1 MRIIHINDKLKI
13 SGGVE
18 VSIRDISTEL
28 RTRGIE
34 TRWLALKREG
44 KEAIIQSHDSELEWR
59 GPLSELG
66 RSTLAEIIGDDTVL
80 HVHSLS
86 EPAIL
91 QELFDLAPVVRH
103 IHEPRVFCPGQGKYW
118 AKSETIC
125 TQPFGLHC
133 LSHAFT
139 QKCCNR
145 HPKRLKH
152 QFNNTRY
159 EVNKASMRYAML
171 IANSTYTKTEALK
184 VGFPDDKIC
193 LLNYFTEVTPE
204 PDWGAAKSPVI
215 TFAGRLSRTKGVHV
229 LLDAF
234 AQVLRD
240 MPEARLEIL
249 GSGHDEQAFYKQADD
264 LGLGD
269 AVQFLGWADKD
280 TIDTHLSNAAV
291 VAFPSIYPEAFGITG
306 IEAMMRGK
314 PVVAFNVGGVPDWLH
329 NGETGYTVS
338 VKDVDAYANALKKIL
353 RDPDLQK
360 TMGQKGRVRAKEAFS
375 AESFMLAIL
384 EIYRTSLT

>member
-1 MRIIHINDKLKI
+1 MRIIHINDKLDV

-18 VSIRDISTEL
+18 VSIRDITAEL
-28 RTRGIE
+28 ISRGIE
-34 TRWLALKREG
+34 TYWLALSREG
-44 KEAIIQSHDSELEWR
+44 TEVMIQSHDPDLDWR
-59 GPLSELG
+59 GPISELG
-66 RSTLAEIIGDDTVL
+66 RSTLAGIIDDNTVL

-91 QELFDLAPVVRH
+91 QGLFDLALVVRH
-103 IHEPRVFCPGQGKYW
+103 IHEPRMFCPGQGKFW

-125 TQPFGLHC
+125 TRPFGLHC
-133 LSHAFT
+133 LGHAFT
-139 QKCCNR
+139 QRCCNR
-145 HPKRLKH
+145 HPKRLVP

-159 EVNKASMRYAML
+159 EVNEASSQYAMM
-171 IANSTYTKTEALK
+171 IANSTYTKAEALK
-184 VGFPDDKIC
+184 VGFPDDKIRKI
-193 LLNYFTEVTPE
+193 NYFTEITPE
-204 PDWGAAKSPVI
+204 PDWGAAQPPVV

-249 GSGHDEQAFYKQADD
+249 GSGHDEQAFHKQADD

-280 TIDTHLSNAAV
+280 TIDTHLSSAAV

-314 PVVAFNVGGVPDWLH
+314 PVVAFDVGGVSDWLH
-329 NGETGYTVS
+329 DGETGYTIS
-338 VKDVDAYANALKKIL
+338 VKNVDAFACALKTIL

-360 TMGQKGRVRAKEAFS
+360 KMGRKARARAEEMFS
-375 AESFMLAIL
+375 AEPFMSAIL